1 MYTHKTHQRSLFTIL
16 IEQNEY
22 VASEG
27 MSLYSFRHSLLLD
40 MLENTDQKKNT
51 HPEVKR

>member
-1 MYTHKTHQRSLFTIL
+1 MYTYKTHQRSFYTIL
-16 IEQNEY
+16 IGQNEY

-27 MSLYSFRHSLLLD
+27 MCLYSFRHRVLLD

-51 HPEVKR
+51 HLEVKR